1 MAERQN
7 KGGRLEEDHRERDV
21 THLARQNVG
30 RKRRLRKGWHDQSWG
45 RKRLMAATSS
55 GGKRGGKG
63 GGEQWVGR
71 PLLYREKGWEE
82 QYGSML
88 RVVLA
93 AQGAARPGPGP
104 QAQVPRHGQDTQLRA
119 GGKAGVRRGGK
130 PGGMAQAKQQHG
142 QRRKTVKEK
151 EKREK
156 EKMRKRNEK
165 GRKKGKKRK
174 VQENSNFE
182 F

>member
-1 MAERQN
+1 MGKKEAH
-7 KGGRLEEDHRERDV
+7 GGNELRGEK
-21 THLARQNVG
+21 G
-30 RKRRLRKGWHDQSWG
+30 RK
-45 RKRLMAATSS
+45 A

-156 EKMRKRNEK
+156 RKNGK
-165 GRKKGKKRK
+165 KKRK
-174 VQENSNFE
+174 RKEKRKEKKGPGKFK